1 MEKQSKTDP
10 YDIDIQACS
19 TMDCT
24 GLIPAKPK
32 TEEEL
37 ENYEELYPYLTK
49 AQSHS
54 PKVTS
59 KNPLF
64 LDSKKAGDGNR
75 THVSSLE
82 G

>member
-1 MEKQSKTDP
+1 MKNQPKTDS

-19 TMDCT
+19 SMDCT
-24 GLIPAKPK
+24 GLIPAKPN

-49 AQSHS
+49 AQPPS
-54 PKVTS
+54 PRVSGKKS
-59 KNPLF
+59 SF